1 MTVATCPHCG
11 ESVTVP
17 VGVAP
22 ETRVACPLCQE
33 ELNGDDFL
41 HQLPPSLLLLDA
53 PAEAMPT
60 SADESPE
67 SGQMELD
74 PDNPFGEIRE
84 GDGGAAVITRVRRTG
99 TPRERPSRNGGG
111 ARQIISIVL
120 GGMLALPIAQLILWQ
135 LNRDPIALVEKWSL
149 RDVGWLQWALPR
161 DDRPTPEGQDQPDP
175 KGSASALDSPSKSN
189 SNNYFGEGNSQYPNP
204 DLDSMPRT
212 FPPNDLA
219 GTDGPERPDNDTP
232 IPSEPPLEPEVEAMV
247 ELIDG
252 APRYTSLI
260 LAAVLEQ
267 TRESIAELDNAGDDL
282 EPAELEQLQQV
293 YCGGLAQLAHA
304 VTFADYGDPEAEQEV
319 ENVARLLKSILASQP
334 KLDLITEYGSF
345 QYGSPQDG
353 LQGIVLL
360 GEIIEIKEQ
369 QPFFET
375 VLRLPGE
382 ELAVEV
388 TIISRRN
395 PTPPLRPGQQVL
407 ILGSATSQ
415 PREIIKGYEGLA
427 EQVVIGGYPLIISQP
442 AGK

>member
-1 MTVATCPHCG
+1 
-11 ESVTVP
+11 
-17 VGVAP
+17 
-22 ETRVACPLCQE
+22 
-33 ELNGDDFL
+33 
-41 HQLPPSLLLLDA
+41 
-53 PAEAMPT
+53 
-60 SADESPE
+60 
-67 SGQMELD
+67 
-74 PDNPFGEIRE
+74 
-84 GDGGAAVITRVRRTG
+84 
-99 TPRERPSRNGGG
+99 
-111 ARQIISIVL
+111 
-120 GGMLALPIAQLILWQ
+120 
-135 LNRDPIALVEKWSL
+135 
-149 RDVGWLQWALPR
+149 
-161 DDRPTPEGQDQPDP
+161 GQDQPDP
-175 KGSASALDSPSKSN
+175 KGSESALDSPSKSN

-219 GTDGPERPDNDTP
+219 GTDGPGRPDNDTP

-267 TRESIAELDNAGDDL
+267 TRESMAELENAGDDL

-293 YCGGLAQLAHA
+293 YCGMLAQLAHA

-369 QPFFET
+369 QPFFE
-375 VLRLPGE
+375 
-382 ELAVEV
+382 
-388 TIISRRN
+388 
-395 PTPPLRPGQQVL
+395 
-407 ILGSATSQ
+407 
-415 PREIIKGYEGLA
+415 
-427 EQVVIGGYPLIISQP
+427 
-442 AGK
+442 